1 MNCVICGFHA
11 NDNKLCFKH
20 AAAAKSLVENY
31 NLWKSAFNISFEE
44 YLHNILKNKDTGV
57 WAADV
62 ARYIIE
68 SGDASILQQQA
79 P

>member
-1 MNCVICGFHA
+1 M
-11 NDNKLCFKH
+11 
-20 AAAAKSLVENY
+20 ENY